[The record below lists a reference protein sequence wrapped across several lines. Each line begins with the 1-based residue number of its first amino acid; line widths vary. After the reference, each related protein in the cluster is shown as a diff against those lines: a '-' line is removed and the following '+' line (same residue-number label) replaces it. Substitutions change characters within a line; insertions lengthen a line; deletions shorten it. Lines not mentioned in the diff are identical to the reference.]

1 MRKGERH
8 EVLGGEHQVFRQRPG
23 EGQPVPR
30 RSGDQAENGMTENK
44 MCDHYIDYFDTY
56 EEALAWYKQ
65 AKNA

>member
-1 MRKGERH
+1 MNVMRFWAVSTKYFDSGR
-8 EVLGGEHQVFRQRPG
+8 VKVNLY
-23 EGQPVPR
+23 PVE
-30 RSGDQAENGMTENK
+30 AETMTENK